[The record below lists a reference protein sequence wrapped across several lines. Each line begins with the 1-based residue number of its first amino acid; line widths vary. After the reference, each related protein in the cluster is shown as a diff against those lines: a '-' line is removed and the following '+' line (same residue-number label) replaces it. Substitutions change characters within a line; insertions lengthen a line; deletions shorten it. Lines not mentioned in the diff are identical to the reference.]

1 MKPIERVPVVLQ
13 VVANLQE
20 LIDRSL
26 QPGDKVPTEKELIEM
41 FGVGRSTVREA
52 LRMLQAKGVV
62 EFLQGK
68 GAFVAEKN
76 EDPQVSAKNW
86 FKELGAKVADFMEM
100 RIAVEPIS
108 ARLAIQRA
116 SAGEVAKIA
125 EAHNLYIQSIE
136 AADPLKL
143 ASYDESFHMEI
154 ARATHNE
161 LFINIQIAIKEC
173 FFETRV
179 KSFTIKERVT
189 GAVIPH
195 QKILDAFYIKDAEA
209 GYQAMLEH
217 LTQAF
222 KDVIKTQD
230 K

>member
-1 MKPIERVPVVLQ
+1 MKPIERVPVVVQ
-13 VVANLQE
+13 VVNNVQE
-20 LIDRSL
+20 LIDSEEL
-26 QPGDKVPTEKELIEM
+26 KPGDKMPTERELIEM

-62 EFLQGK
+62 EFKQGK
-68 GAFVAEKN
+68 GAFVAEKT

-108 ARLAIQRA
+108 TRLAIQRA
-116 SAGEVAKIA
+116 TAEEVAKIA
-125 EAHNLYIQSIE
+125 EAHNMYIQSVQ
-136 AADPLKL
+136 AGDPLKL
-143 ASYDESFHMEI
+143 AAYDEAFHLEI

-179 KSFTIKERVT
+179 KSFTIQERVN
-189 GAVIPH
+189 GAIIPH
-195 QKILDAFYIKDAEA
+195 QKILDAFYTKDAEA
-209 GYQAMLEH
+209 GYKGMLEH

-222 KDVIKTQD
+222 EDVINQ
-230 K
+230 